1 MAILSRRQPW
11 RRPPQGGAEILRGE
25 FADGLIYAAGYQNA
39 PLGQTDGSAYFGR
52 GDTLSNNLAQQRGSM
67 HGYYVGDIPPRV
79 STPYGPA
86 LLFSGAPSGGIV
98 SKSYTQSIVGA
109 ANGASVDESCVVVCS
124 LGSSSGSQAI
134 MGFANVWST
143 SLADYGRGIGV
154 EGGLLMAW
162 GASAQN
168 GKKITATLPDLNKP
182 IVIAARFGVNGC
194 LMVDGRIVATG
205 DTSHSWAYNLSVG
218 IAIGIAETSTV
229 GAFNGIIGPRHWWR
243 RGLSNGQL
251 MRASELA
258 RAMLQ
263 PRRRRLFVVSSGTS
277 PVTTDFSATYAVQST
292 ATSDSAAT
300 YAIREAVSAD
310 LGASFAVRAAAESDA
325 SASFVVRGSASADA
339 AASFVIRGAVST
351 DSAASYAVRTSAT
364 ADLAAAFVVGSA
376 SVTTDLPTSY
386 AIRGSATS
394 DSAAS
399 YAVRGSASSDS
410 VATFAIRTSAQAD
423 RAASFVVLGAAQ
435 ADAASSYAIRT
446 AASSDLAGAF
456 SILNAGV
463 VVTDL
468 GASFSIRGAAQS
480 DAAAAFSIRTLAETD
495 RSAAYAVRGAAQTD
509 LVGAYDVINAL
520 AVSADLSAT
529 WTVTGSILRD
539 LFASY
544 AVGEVLAEASPGF
557 TAGGA
562 GAPLVARFAP
572 PTFRGN

>member
-1 MAILSRRQPW
+1 MAGVLARRKRGSTQGIAQIARGPLS
-11 RRPPQGGAEILRGE
+11 
-25 FADGLIYAAGYQNA
+25 DGLIYAAGV
-39 PLGQTDGSAYFGR
+39 LGVGRGVSDGSAYFERSDPLLHNAAQPKGSQHGFYT
-52 GDTLSNNLAQQRGSM
+52 GDVPSR
-67 HGYYVGDIPPRV
+67 VG
-79 STPYGPA
+79 TPYGQGLRFDGTKKA
-86 LLFSGAPSGGIV
+86 
-98 SKSYTQSIVGA
+98 YTQSIVGP
-109 ANGASVDESCVVVCS
+109 ANGAAADESCVIVCS
-124 LGSSSGSQAI
+124 LGSSSGSQNI
-134 MGFANVWST
+134 LGYANVWST
-143 SLADYGRGIGV
+143 SLADYGRGVGI
-154 EGGLLMAW
+154 EGGQLMAW

-168 GKKITATLPDLNKP
+168 GKKITATLPTLNKHV
-182 IVIAARFGVNGC
+182 VIGVRFA
-194 LMVDGRIVATG
+194 VDGALFVDGVKVASG
-205 DTSHSWAYNLSVG
+205 DLSHSWGYNLSLGVALG
-218 IAIGIAETSTV
+218 LAENLELARLTGT
-229 GAFNGIIGPRHWWR
+229 IGPRAWWR
-243 RGLSNGQL
+243 RALSDGQL
-251 MRASELA
+251 SRLTADISAPLDIF
-258 RAMLQ
+258 Q
-263 PRRRRLFVVSSGTS
+263 GRRRRLFVVSSGTS

-300 YAIREAVSAD
+300 YAIRSAVSAD
-310 LGASFAVRAAAESDA
+310 IGASFAVRTAAQADA

-339 AASFVIRGAVST
+339 AASFAIRGAAST
-351 DSAASYAVRTSAT
+351 DSAASYAVRTSAA

-435 ADAASSYAIRT
+435 ADAAAAYAIRT

-480 DAAAAFSIRTLAETD
+480 DAAAAFSIRTSAETD

-509 LVGAYDVINAL
+509 LVGAYDIINAL